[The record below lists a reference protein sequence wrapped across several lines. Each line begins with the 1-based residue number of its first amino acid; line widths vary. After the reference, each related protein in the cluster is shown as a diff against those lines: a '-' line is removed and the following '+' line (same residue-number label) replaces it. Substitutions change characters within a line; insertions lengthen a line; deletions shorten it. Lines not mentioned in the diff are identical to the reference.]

1 MRSNGLTAP
10 AYTPVADLEPQV
22 ADALLADL
30 REQGVAAYTK
40 PVESSSTIGF
50 DRPEFRTSVKD
61 RLYVDS
67 AASHQ
72 VRQLIAAL
80 QGEDLDGRNDDLTWA
95 QIVAT
100 FDQPVDPGR
109 AVWPAQEDIAGSAQ
123 TSTADAN
130 RSADA
135 PGSAGPAQWERSEP
149 IAREGAVE
157 PADLVEPKEHF
168 VPPAPPPLPRL
179 DPAKQVA
186 WLGLIGGP
194 LLLLVAALFTI
205 ALPTWV
211 SLLAVAGFVG
221 GFIALVATMDDRSDE
236 DRDSDDGAVV

>member
-30 REQGVAAYTK
+30 RVQGVAAYTK
-40 PVESSSTIGF
+40 PVESSSTMGF

-67 AASHQ
+67 AAAPE
-72 VRQLIAAL
+72 VRQLIAL
-80 QGEDLDGRNDDLTWA
+80 QGADLESRNDDLTWE

-100 FDQPVDPGR
+100 FDQPVSRESAG
-109 AVWPAQEDIAGSAQ
+109 WPAQEDIDTSAQ
-123 TSTADAN
+123 ASGVDSHSLPEASTASPAEWD
-130 RSADA
+130 RWRQPA
-135 PGSAGPAQWERSEP
+135 PEDRDESDDPFE
-149 IAREGAVE
+149 V
-157 PADLVEPKEHF
+157 KEHF
-168 VPPAPPPLPRL
+168 VPPPPPPLPRL
-179 DPAKQVA
+179 DPAKQLA

-221 GFIALVATMDDRSDE
+221 GFIMLIATMDDSSDE